1 MLTMTTDERLTER
14 GRELLTALKAAN
26 GWTSRADLARATGK
40 NRLSP
45 HDFMLLERMEKDGLI
60 EIRQRD
66 SRAPAGVAFDYRA
79 KGE

>member
-14 GRELLTALKAAN
+14 GRELLAALKAAN
-26 GWTSRADLARATGK
+26 DFMNRADLARATGK

-45 HDFMLLERMEKDGLI
+45 HDLELLERMEKDGFI
-60 EIRQRD
+60 EIRRRD